1 MRQQIKYYSFVL
13 LCTVIGFF
21 SVGCSHQ
28 AAGLRWSVLPVTP
41 GGTIGPTVGF
51 STITESTQ
59 TTQAEPVKPGAWERK
74 TIGEHIKDTFFDY
87 RGGWE
92 TTKTTASQATLL
104 YAALAAGNAS
114 GLWKVDEVAF
124 AQDRTADAAAYQALG
139 DGLVASANRN
149 KQVINA
155 DVNNGSIR
163 LVDVPQDRAVSI
175 NVRGSNTDFEL
186 DFQQDTQA
194 DTTISFIDPAE

>member
-1 MRQQIKYYSFVL
+1 MRDQIKYYSFIL
-13 LCTVIGFF
+13 LCSVIGFF

-59 TTQAEPVKPGAWERK
+59 TTQAKPVEPGGWKRK

-124 AQDRTADAAAYQALG
+124 AEDRTDTVADQALG
-139 DGLVASANRN
+139 DALVASINRN

-155 DVNNGSIR
+155 DVDNGTIK
-163 LVDVPQDRAVSI
+163 LIDVPQDRAVSI

-194 DTTISFIDPAE
+194 DTTISIVDPGE

>member
-1 MRQQIKYYSFVL
+1 MRDQIKYYGFIL
-13 LCTVIGFF
+13 LCSVIGFF

-114 GLWKVDEVAF
+114 GLWKIDEVAF
-124 AQDRTADAAAYQALG
+124 AEDRTDTVADKALG
-139 DGLVASANRN
+139 NALVASINRN

-155 DVNNGSIR
+155 DVDNGTIK
-163 LVDVPQDRAVSI
+163 LIDVPQDRAVSI

>member
-1 MRQQIKYYSFVL
+1 MRDQIKYYSFIL

-21 SVGCSHQ
+21 LVGCSHQ

-124 AQDRTADAAAYQALG
+124 AEDRTDTVADQALG
-139 DGLVASANRN
+139 DALVASINRN

-155 DVNNGSIR
+155 DVDNGSIR

-194 DTTISFIDPAE
+194 DTTISIVDPGE

>member
-1 MRQQIKYYSFVL
+1 
-13 LCTVIGFF
+13 
-21 SVGCSHQ
+21 
-28 AAGLRWSVLPVTP
+28 
-41 GGTIGPTVGF
+41 
-51 STITESTQ
+51 
-59 TTQAEPVKPGAWERK
+59 
-74 TIGEHIKDTFFDY
+74 
-87 RGGWE
+87 
-92 TTKTTASQATLL
+92 TTASQATLL

-124 AQDRTADAAAYQALG
+124 AQDRTADAAAYRALG

-194 DTTISFIDPAE
+194 DTTISFIDPAK

>member
-13 LCTVIGFF
+13 LCSVIGFF

-41 GGTIGPTVGF
+41 GGTIGPSVGF

-124 AQDRTADAAAYQALG
+124 AEDRTDTVADQALG
-139 DGLVASANRN
+139 DALVASINRN

-155 DVNNGSIR
+155 DVDNGSIR